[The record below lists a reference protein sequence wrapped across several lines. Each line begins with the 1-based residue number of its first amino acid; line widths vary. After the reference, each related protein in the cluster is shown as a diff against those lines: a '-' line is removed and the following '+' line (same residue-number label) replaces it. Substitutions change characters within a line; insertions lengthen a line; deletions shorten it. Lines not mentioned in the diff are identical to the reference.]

1 MVQSQHGSRN
11 VQLFSQSRRGQDS
24 RARQGQGQSQQQ
36 LEQEYTPAPE
46 ARGPQPIPLEYGH
59 PERIVDYRQV
69 RSVDAYRSDA
79 APGERGPAAMYET
92 RMFQPLQQG
101 FLEVSDGSGPRR
113 WRRVSVVD
121 VWELG
126 EWERVRRAE
135 EGLLRSRSSSMP
147 APRAL

>member
-11 VQLFSQSRRGQDS
+11 AQLFSQSRREQDS

-36 LEQEYTPAPE
+36 LEQEYTSAPE

-69 RSVDAYRSDA
+69 RSVDAFRSDA